1 MNKKVLVIT
10 PFFAPES
17 HAAVFRA
24 HKLVKYLKRS
34 GWSPYVITVD
44 TNYEYN
50 EDPSLLEELGDIP
63 IYRTRYIEPSI
74 RGLKM
79 ALGGEDRTYKTLK
92 SKGYFDISPSAVAS
106 IEQTGT
112 PSREVS
118 LASKL
123 YNYLLNRYL
132 KNPDRFWTW
141 RKSAVNAAQKLI
153 KEEGIGTVFTTTMP
167 FTSNQIGL
175 ELKKTCNIKWMA
187 DFRDP
192 ITYGKRFHSNIPQV
206 FNRQK
211 KNQDETFAMAD
222 AIVGAS
228 SSFGLIFHDQYAGRY
243 DDKFTFI
250 PTGLDDEYIPKPL
263 DEKNNV
269 LIFVGE
275 YLKEYK
281 DYFFKIYKRV
291 IQELP
296 PEDIPKISIIGNKE
310 INQSQALQYVHN
322 LDLTEYVT
330 FYDHM
335 PQRQLYENVERARYV
350 LLINGDK
357 SYWWCV
363 FAKLIDYIALKK
375 EVIAFIPEIS
385 EARKELTKANTA
397 HFLSFSDE
405 SSVKKLKDLFLKR
418 STEKEPNIAYCK
430 RYLASSQ
437 AKAYIDIFEKLQS

>member
-24 HKLVKYLKRS
+24 HKLVKYLKS
-34 GWSPYVITVD
+34 FGWSPYVITVD

-50 EDPSLLEELGDIP
+50 EDPSLLKELEGIP
-63 IYRTRYIEPSI
+63 IYRTRYIEPSA

-79 ALGGEDRTYKTLK
+79 ALGGEDRTYNTLK
-92 SKGYFDISPSAVAS
+92 KKGYFDKTHTDVNATVDGDSALAKAS
-106 IEQTGT
+106 
-112 PSREVS
+112 
-118 LASKL
+118 LKSKI
-123 YNYLLNRYL
+123 YNYVLKRYL

-141 RKSAVNAAQKLI
+141 RKKAVAVAQKLI
-153 KEEGIGTVFTTTMP
+153 KEEGIGTVFTTTLP

-175 ELKKTCNIKWMA
+175 ELKKSCDIKWMA

-192 ITYGKRFHSNIPQV
+192 ITYGKRFHSDIPMV

-211 KNQDETFAMAD
+211 KNQDQTFAHAD

-228 SSFGLIFHDQYAGRY
+228 SSFGLIFHDQYSGEY

-250 PTGLDDEYIPKPL
+250 PTGLDDEYIPKPVEQK
-263 DEKNNV
+263 DNV
-269 LIFVGE
+269 LIFIGE

-281 DYFFKIYKRV
+281 DHFFKIYKRV

-296 PEDIPKISIIGNKE
+296 PEDIPKINIIGNKE
-310 INQSQALQYVHN
+310 INQSQALPYLNN

-335 PQRQLYENVERARYV
+335 PQPQLYERVERARYV

-357 SYWWCV
+357 AYWWCV

-385 EARKELTKANTA
+385 EARKELTKSNTA
-397 HFLSFSDE
+397 HFLSFQDE
-405 SSVKKLKDLFLKR
+405 DSERKLKVLFQKK
-418 STEKEPNIAYCK
+418 TTKKTPNVKYCK

-437 AKAYIDIFEKLQS
+437 AQAFIDIFKKLQS